1 MTALLAVLVY
11 CHILNCTVLALVTE
25 LSVTVIYVIG
35 TCVAVPHET
44 LNSSKK
50 YNEQRA
56 TVYCE
61 TETRCMWRYIKNK
74 PRYMSLSECRLLSLC
89 LVLIN
94 DLQSH
99 CWCRVCCVVHGVGI
113 SPVDEILRKDLQQVR
128 TRER

>member
-1 MTALLAVLVY
+1 MQLFTVRQRRDVCGDVLR
-11 CHILNCTVLALVTE
+11 T
-25 LSVTVIYVIG
+25 
-35 TCVAVPHET
+35 
-44 LNSSKK
+44 
-50 YNEQRA
+50 
-56 TVYCE
+56 
-61 TETRCMWRYIKNK
+61 
-74 PRYMSLSECRLLSLC
+74 RYMSLYECRLLSLC